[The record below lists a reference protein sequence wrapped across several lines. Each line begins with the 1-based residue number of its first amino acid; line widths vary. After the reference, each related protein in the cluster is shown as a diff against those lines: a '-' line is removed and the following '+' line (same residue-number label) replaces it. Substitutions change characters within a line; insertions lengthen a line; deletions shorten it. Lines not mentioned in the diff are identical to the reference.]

1 MSVVDLSEV
10 GLTGQQAFY
19 TRMNTAAQTRSLD
32 ASADKQN
39 LENQQTEAM
48 MKLNELA
55 AGKLQSVLGGE
66 KTSGIDPNALAEKM
80 NSLADPLEAAA
91 KVYATSG
98 AGVATAMEL
107 FKQAADVRK
116 QEQEIDSAGITD
128 MQNKLENMQKGFQIF
143 RDTMGVAQNAEEW
156 EFGKQQL
163 LQAMQAGAFRSDDVT
178 IAKIMEQPWSPEA
191 RDYFNE
197 RTISAADQARL
208 DFQRKQE
215 KRLAQKALAD
225 TAQAQVR
232 IDLQRAR
239 DAQQVRYQEHL
250 MKVAGKGGGP
260 ATPNG
265 SEIEQA
271 RAALSNTVFKGVTIK
286 TADGKERLRAFD
298 DAANYVASLAKII
311 VKDNQALSWDQAVQQ
326 AIVRGQDAG
335 VFTVDGATPADPGWL
350 IGVGGVGI
358 TVGDKEAV
366 PGKAKFD
373 RTGKTPDAALA
384 MPASR
389 SAMKKGTYYM
399 TAQGV
404 AKWNGSAFEAD

>member
-55 AGKLQSVLGGE
+55 AGKLQSVLNGD
-66 KTSGIDPNALAEKM
+66 KRSGIDPEALAERM
-80 NSLADPLEAAA
+80 NSLADPMEAAA

-98 AGVATAMEL
+98 AGVDTAMEL
-107 FKQAADVRK
+107 FKQAAEVRK
-116 QEQEIDSAGITD
+116 KEQEIDSAAITD
-128 MQNKLENMQKGFQIF
+128 QQNRLENVQKGFQLF
-143 RDTMGVAQNAEEW
+143 RSTMGVANNDAEW
-156 EFGKQQL
+156 AHGQQEIIS
-163 LQAMQAGAFRSDDVT
+163 AIKSGAISSDDATVKL
-178 IAKIMEQPWSPEA
+178 ILSQPFSPEF
-191 RDYFNE
+191 RDYLNVKTLTAE
-197 RTISAADQARL
+197 QELAAEFREKQEARL
-208 DFQRKQE
+208 R
-215 KRLAQKALAD
+215 QKALAD

-239 DAQQVRYQEHL
+239 DAQQARYQDHL

-265 SEIEQA
+265 AEVEQA
-271 RAALSNTVFKGVTIK
+271 RDALSNTVFKGVNIK

-298 DAANYVASLAKII
+298 DAANYVASLAKTI
-311 VKDNQALSWDQAVQQ
+311 VKENQALSWDQAVQQ

-350 IGVGGVGI
+350 LGVGGVGI
-358 TVGDKEAV
+358 TVREKEAV
-366 PGKAKFD
+366 PGKAAFE

-404 AKWNGSAFEAD
+404 ARWNGSAFEAD

>member
-1 MSVVDLSEV
+1 MSVVDLSEI
-10 GLTGQQAFY
+10 GLQGQQAFY
-19 TRMNTAAQTRSLD
+19 NRMNTAAQTRSLD

-55 AGKLQSVLGGE
+55 AGKLQSVIGGE
-66 KTSGIDPNALAEKM
+66 KTSGINPEALAEKM
-80 NSLADPLEAAA
+80 NSLADPIEAAA
-91 KVYATSG
+91 KVYASSG
-98 AGVATAMEL
+98 AGVDTAMKL
-107 FKQAADVRK
+107 FKEASDIRK
-116 QEQEIDSAGITD
+116 KEQEIDSAGITD

-143 RDTMGVAQNAEEW
+143 RDTMGVAQNADEW
-156 EFGKQQL
+156 EFGKKQL
-163 LQAMQAGAFRSDDVT
+163 VQAMKAGAFASDDAT
-178 IAKIMEQPWSPEA
+178 IEMVMQQPWSPEA
-191 RDYFNE
+191 RDFFNE

-208 DFQRKQE
+208 DFQREQE

-225 TAQAQVR
+225 TAQADVR
-232 IDLQRAR
+232 IQLQKAR
-239 DAQQVRYQEHL
+239 DAQQVRYQDHL

-265 SEIEQA
+265 TEVEQA
-271 RAALSNTVFKGVTIK
+271 RDALSNTVFKGVTIK

-298 DAANYVASLAKII
+298 DAANYVASLAKTI
-311 VKDNQALSWDQAVQQ
+311 VKENQALSWDQAVQQ

-350 IGVGGVGI
+350 FGF
-358 TVGDKEAV
+358 GDKPAD
-366 PGKAKFD
+366 PGKAKFE

>member
-107 FKQAADVRK
+107 FKQAAEVRK
-116 QEQEIDSAGITD
+116 KEQEIDSAAITD
-128 MQNKLENMQKGFQIF
+128 MQNNLENMQKGFQVF

-208 DFQRKQE
+208 DFQKKQE

-239 DAQQVRYQEHL
+239 DAQQKRYQDHL
-250 MKVAGKGGGP
+250 MKVTGKGGGP
-260 ATPNG
+260 GTPTG
-265 SEIEQA
+265 PEVEQA
-271 RAALSNTVFKGVTIK
+271 RGALANTVFKGVNVK
-286 TADGKERLRAFD
+286 TDDGKSRLRAFD

>member
-66 KTSGIDPNALAEKM
+66 KTSGIDPEAIAERM
-80 NSLADPLEAAA
+80 TSLADPMEAAA

-107 FKQAADVRK
+107 FKQAAEVRK
-116 QEQEIDSAGITD
+116 KEQEIDSAAITD
-128 MQNKLENMQKGFQIF
+128 MQNNLENMQKGFQVF

-215 KRLAQKALAD
+215 ARLREKALAD

-271 RAALSNTVFKGVTIK
+271 RDALANTVFKGVTIK

-311 VKDNQALSWDQAVQQ
+311 VKENQALSWDQAVQQ
-326 AIVRGQDAG
+326 AILRGQDAG
-335 VFTVDGATPADPGWL
+335 VFTVDGATPADEGWL
-350 IGVGGVGI
+350 FGLGSKPA
-358 TVGDKEAV
+358 T
-366 PGKAKFD
+366 PGKAGFERK
-373 RTGKTPDAALA
+373 GKTKDTA
-384 MPASR
+384 MQPPIVDG
-389 SAMKKGTYYM
+389 KLQVNKLVKGQYYM
-399 TAQGV
+399 TKEGPGRFDG
-404 AKWNGSAFEAD
+404 KDIILD

>member
-107 FKQAADVRK
+107 FKQAAEVRK
-116 QEQEIDSAGITD
+116 KEQEIDSAAITD
-128 MQNKLENMQKGFQIF
+128 MQNNLENMQKGFQVF

-215 KRLAQKALAD
+215 ARLREKALAD

-271 RAALSNTVFKGVTIK
+271 RDALANTVFKGVTIK

-311 VKDNQALSWDQAVQQ
+311 VKENQALSWDQAVQQ
-326 AIVRGQDAG
+326 AILRGQAAG
-335 VFTVDGATPADPGWL
+335 VFTVDGATPADEGWL
-350 IGVGGVGI
+350 FGLGS
-358 TVGDKEAV
+358 KPAA
-366 PGKAKFD
+366 PGKAKFE

>member
-19 TRMNTAAQTRSLD
+19 TRMNTAAQARNLD

-55 AGKLQSVLGGE
+55 AGKLRATLSGE
-66 KTSGIDPNALAEKM
+66 KTSGIDPEALAERM
-80 NSLADPLEAAA
+80 NSLADPIEAAA

-98 AGVATAMEL
+98 PGVDTAMEL

-116 QEQEIDSAGITD
+116 KEQEIDSAAITD
-128 MQNKLENMQKGFQIF
+128 QQNKLENMQKGFQIF
-143 RDTMGVAQNAEEW
+143 RDTMGVAQNADEW
-156 EFGKQQL
+156 EFGKKQL
-163 LQAMQAGAFRSDDVT
+163 VQAMQSGAFSSDDAT
-178 IAKIMEQPWSPEA
+178 IEMVMQQPWSPEA
-191 RDYFNE
+191 RDFFNE

-208 DFQRKQE
+208 DFQQVQE
-215 KRLAQKALAD
+215 VRLREKALAD

-239 DAQQVRYQEHL
+239 DSQQRRYQDHL

-271 RAALSNTVFKGVTIK
+271 RDALSNTVFKGATIK

-298 DAANYVASLAKII
+298 DAANYVASLAKTI
-311 VKDNQALSWDQAVQQ
+311 VKENQALSWDQAVQQ

-350 IGVGGVGI
+350 LGVGGVGI
-358 TVGDKEAV
+358 TVREKEAV
-366 PGKAKFD
+366 PGKASFE

-399 TAQGV
+399 TAQGI

>member
-1 MSVVDLSEV
+1 MSVVDTSEM

-98 AGVATAMEL
+98 AGVATAVEL

-116 QEQEIDSAGITD
+116 KEQEIDSAAITD
-128 MQNKLENMQKGFQIF
+128 MQNNLENMQKGFQVF

-215 KRLAQKALAD
+215 ARLREKALAD

-271 RAALSNTVFKGVTIK
+271 RDALANTVFKGVTIK

-311 VKDNQALSWDQAVQQ
+311 VKENQALSWDQAVQQ
-326 AIVRGQDAG
+326 AILRGQDAG
-335 VFTVDGATPADPGWL
+335 VFTVDGATPADEGWL
-350 IGVGGVGI
+350 FGLGSKPA
-358 TVGDKEAV
+358 T
-366 PGKAKFD
+366 PGKAGFERK
-373 RTGKTPDAALA
+373 GKTKDTA
-384 MPASR
+384 MQPPIVNG
-389 SAMKKGTYYM
+389 KLQVNKLVKGQYYM
-399 TAQGV
+399 TKEGPGRFDG
-404 AKWNGSAFEAD
+404 KDIILD

>member
-19 TRMNTAAQTRSLD
+19 DRMNTAAQTRSLD

-55 AGKLQSVLGGE
+55 AGKLQSVLNGD
-66 KTSGIDPNALAEKM
+66 KRNGIDPEALAERM
-80 NSLADPLEAAA
+80 NSLADPMEAAA

-98 AGVATAMEL
+98 AGVDTAMEL
-107 FKQAADVRK
+107 FKQAAEVRK
-116 QEQEIDSAGITD
+116 KEQEIDSAAITD
-128 MQNKLENMQKGFQIF
+128 QQNRLENVQKGFQLF
-143 RDTMGVAQNAEEW
+143 RSTMGVANNDAEW
-156 EFGKQQL
+156 AHGQQEIIS
-163 LQAMQAGAFRSDDVT
+163 AIKSGAISSDDATVKL
-178 IAKIMEQPWSPEA
+178 ILSQPFSPEF
-191 RDYFNE
+191 RDYLNVKTLTAE
-197 RTISAADQARL
+197 QELAAEFREKQEARL
-208 DFQRKQE
+208 R
-215 KRLAQKALAD
+215 QKALAD

-239 DAQQVRYQEHL
+239 DAQQARYQDHL

-265 SEIEQA
+265 AEVEQA
-271 RAALSNTVFKGVTIK
+271 RDALSNTVFKGVNIK

-298 DAANYVASLAKII
+298 DAANYVASLAKTI
-311 VKDNQALSWDQAVQQ
+311 VKENQALSWDQAVQQ

-335 VFTVDGATPADPGWL
+335 VFTVDGATPADEGWL
-350 IGVGGVGI
+350 FGLGS
-358 TVGDKEAV
+358 KPAA
-366 PGKAKFD
+366 PGKAKFE

>member
-107 FKQAADVRK
+107 FKQAAEVRK
-116 QEQEIDSAGITD
+116 KEQEIDSAAITD
-128 MQNKLENMQKGFQIF
+128 MQNNLENMQKGFQVF

-215 KRLAQKALAD
+215 ARLREKALAD

-271 RAALSNTVFKGVTIK
+271 RDALANTVFKGVTIK

-311 VKDNQALSWDQAVQQ
+311 VKENQALSWDQAVQQ
-326 AIVRGQDAG
+326 AILRGQDAG
-335 VFTVDGATPADPGWL
+335 VFTVDGATPADEGWL
-350 IGVGGVGI
+350 FGLGSKPA
-358 TVGDKEAV
+358 T
-366 PGKAKFD
+366 PGKAKFE

>member
-55 AGKLQSVLGGE
+55 AGKLRATLGGD
-66 KTSGIDPNALAEKM
+66 KTSGIDPEALAEKM

-91 KVYATSG
+91 KVYAT
-98 AGVATAMEL
+98 AGVGVDTAMEL
-107 FKQAADVRK
+107 FKQAAEVRK
-116 QEQEIDSAGITD
+116 KEQEIDSAGITD

-143 RDTMGVAQNAEEW
+143 RDTMGVAQNADEW
-156 EFGKQQL
+156 EFGKKQL
-163 LQAMQAGAFRSDDVT
+163 VQAMKAGAFASDDAT
-178 IAKIMEQPWSPEA
+178 IEMVMQQPWSPEA
-191 RDYFNE
+191 RDFFNE

-208 DFQRKQE
+208 EFQEKQE
-215 KRLAQKALAD
+215 ARLRQKALAD

-239 DAQQVRYQEHL
+239 DAQQARYQDHL

-265 SEIEQA
+265 AEVEQA
-271 RAALSNTVFKGVTIK
+271 RDALSNTVFKGVNIK

-298 DAANYVASLAKII
+298 DAANYVASLAKTI
-311 VKDNQALSWDQAVQQ
+311 VKENQALSWDQAVQQ

-335 VFTVDGATPADPGWL
+335 VFTVDGATPADEGWL
-350 IGVGGVGI
+350 FGLGS
-358 TVGDKEAV
+358 KPAA
-366 PGKAKFD
+366 PGKAKFE